1 MRRFL
6 TGLTLT
12 LAAAAPAVAAPDAAE
27 QAQYDSFVV
36 AAGASNGAA
45 RACGASEPDL
55 AQHQDTARKNL
66 TRYAQ
71 EYGFAASG
79 YDAEFAKG
87 QAEGKTMMEDMKRSG
102 VDGCRGVLGGFQ
114 SERVMKYEDMKQG
127 LAEVSDGLPGEK
139 AR

>member
-1 MRRFL
+1 MRNIL
-6 TGLTLT
+6 TGLAVA
-12 LAAAAPAVAAPDAAE
+12 LAAAAPAWAAPDAAE

-55 AQHQDTARKNL
+55 TQHQETARKNL
-66 TRYAQ
+66 LRYAE
-71 EYGFAASG
+71 EYGFAAGG

-87 QAEGKTMMEDMKRSG
+87 QAEGKAMMEEMKRSG

-114 SERVMKYEDMKQG
+114 SERVMKYEEMKG
-127 LAEVSDGLPGEK
+127 VLAEVSDGLPGEK

>member
-1 MRRFL
+1 MRKIL
-6 TGLTLT
+6 TGLAWM
-12 LAAAAPAVAAPDAAE
+12 LAAAAPAWAAPDAAE
-27 QAQYDSFVV
+27 QAQYDSFVI

-66 TRYAQ
+66 MRYAD
-71 EYGFAASG
+71 EYQFAAG
-79 YDAEFAKG
+79 NYDALFKQG
-87 QAEGKTMMEDMKRSG
+87 QAEGKTMMDDMKRSG

-114 SERVMKYEDMKQG
+114 SERVMTYEGMKRG
-127 LAEVSDGLPGEK
+127 FAEVGDGLPGEK

>member
-12 LAAAAPAVAAPDAAE
+12 LAAAAPVMAAPDAAE

-66 TRYAQ
+66 TRYAE
-71 EYGFAASG
+71 EYGFAAGG
-79 YDAEFAKG
+79 YDTEFAKG

-114 SERVMKYEDMKQG
+114 SEREMKYEDMKRA

>member
-6 TGLTLT
+6 TGLALT
-12 LAAAAPAVAAPDAAE
+12 LAATAPAGAAPDAAE

-55 AQHQDTARKNL
+55 AQHEDTARKNL
-66 TRYAQ
+66 TRYAE

-87 QAEGKTMMEDMKRSG
+87 QAEGKTMMDDMKRSG
-102 VDGCRGVLGGFQ
+102 VDGCRGVLDGFQ
-114 SERVMKYEDMKQG
+114 SERVMKYEDMKQA
-127 LAEVSDGLPGEK
+127 LAEVSDGLPGET

>member
-1 MRRFL
+1 MRKFL
-6 TGLTLT
+6 TGLTWA
-12 LAAAAPAVAAPDAAE
+12 LAAAAPAWAAPDAAE
-27 QAQYDSFVV
+27 QAQFDSFVI

-66 TRYAQ
+66 LRYAE
-71 EYGFAASG
+71 EYQFAPGSF
-79 YDAEFAKG
+79 DALFQKG
-87 QAEGKTMMEDMKRSG
+87 QAEGTTMMNDMKRSG

-114 SERVMKYEDMKQG
+114 SERVMKYEDMKRA
-127 LAEVSDGLPGEK
+127 LAEVSDGLPGES